1 VRDLPDRADKSR
13 LAPRGPPTTGSGAAL
28 MVRRSGVKGGLTAG
42 RARRAVEND
51 AYASFIRRVL
61 RAHGRRV
68 AAGDVEA
75 LGDLVALAED
85 IDRAVADAVAGLR
98 QFGYSWADIA
108 ARLGVTRQAA
118 QQRWGREGER
128 PCR

>member
-1 VRDLPDRADKSR
+1 
-13 LAPRGPPTTGSGAAL
+13 
-28 MVRRSGVKGGLTAG
+28 MVRRSSVKAVLTSQ
-42 RARRAVEND
+42 RVRREVEND
-51 AYASFIRRVL
+51 AYASFLRRVL

-75 LGDLVALAED
+75 LTDLVALAED
-85 IDRAVADAVAGLR
+85 IDRAVAEAVSGLR
-98 QFGYSWADIA
+98 GFGYSWADIA

-118 QQRWGREGER
+118 QQRWGRGGET